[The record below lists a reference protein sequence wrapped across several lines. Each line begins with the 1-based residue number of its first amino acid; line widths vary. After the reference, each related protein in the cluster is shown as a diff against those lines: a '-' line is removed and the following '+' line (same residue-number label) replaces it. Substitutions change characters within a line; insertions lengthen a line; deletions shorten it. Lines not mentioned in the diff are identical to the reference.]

1 MSVNKKQKESHE
13 GEYRCERC
21 WSENKINLF
30 PKSQFVDEDV
40 KGFVILC
47 EKCKDEAPSE
57 KDLKEF
63 ENLFLRF
70 ASPKEF
76 IQYYNA
82 ENEKEARELWNL
94 EMEGKDPIQGNP
106 SQDPKNEDEK
116 VGVEEQKIQIGYEV
130 VDDVLIVNKDQAEVV
145 KEIFNLYLEGKTME
159 KIARELTK
167 KDDSIKW
174 NLNEIRE
181 ILKDPTYA
189 GYRFQGADV
198 VKADFE
204 NIIEP
209 EIFNKVQQKIQRNI
223 RNPKYRQ
230 KTLVLG
236 D

>member
-1 MSVNKKQKESHE
+1 MSTKKQKESHS

-21 WSENKINLF
+21 WSEDKINLY

-47 EKCKDEAPSE
+47 EKCKDEVPSE
-57 KDLKEF
+57 KNLKEF

-76 IQYYNA
+76 LQYYDV
-82 ENEKEARELWNL
+82 ENEKEARELWNQ
-94 EMEGKDPIQGNP
+94 EINGEEPIIRDS
-106 SQDPKNEDEK
+106 SQDSKNEEESI
-116 VGVEEQKIQIGYEV
+116 GVEEQKIQIGYEV
-130 VDDVLIVNKDQAEVV
+130 VDHALVINKGQAEQI

-167 KDDSIKW
+167 KDESIKW
-174 NLNEIRE
+174 GLNEIRE

-189 GYRFQGADV
+189 GYKFQGPDL

-204 NIIEP
+204 KIIEP
-209 EIFNKVQQKIQRNI
+209 EIFNEVQQKIQRNI

-230 KTLVLG
+230 KPLVLG